1 VEVQKRENE
10 RQAAQRVKTH
20 THLREQ
26 IDREPATALTMHML
40 SEGKQVLQGACKS
53 LMQRFSGDV
62 AMGVPP
68 REYLR
73 MISPSTYT
81 PDDIAYAPPIC
92 WFLPGSHAIARHKI

>member
-1 VEVQKRENE
+1 MQVEVQKRENE

-20 THLREQ
+20 THLRE
-26 IDREPATALTMHML
+26 RMEGEPATALTMHML

-68 REYLR
+68 GEYLR

-81 PDDIAYAPPIC
+81 LEETA
-92 WFLPGSHAIARHKI
+92 